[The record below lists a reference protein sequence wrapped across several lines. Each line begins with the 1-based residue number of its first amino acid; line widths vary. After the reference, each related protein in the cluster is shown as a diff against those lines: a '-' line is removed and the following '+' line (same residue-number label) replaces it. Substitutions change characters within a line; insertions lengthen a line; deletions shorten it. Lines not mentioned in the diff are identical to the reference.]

1 VRVLL
6 IRHGESESNA
16 GLPSSVPG
24 SSPLTELGR
33 RQAERVAASFA
44 GPPSLIVS
52 SSYVRAQQTAAPTV
66 SRFSDVPYEEW
77 PVQEFT
83 YLGTLHDQAMTAEER
98 RPIVLRYWALADP
111 VHRNGGAESFA
122 DLVGRTEDCLNRLD
136 ALRATHELVAVF
148 THGLFIRA
156 LVWCLM
162 NGTTNAT
169 ADLMR
174 SYQRFASLYVT
185 PNGCIVEL
193 GFGDRPT
200 PYILGGSTAHLPA
213 DLLSG
218 IR

>member
-6 IRHGESESNA
+6 IRHGQSESNA
-16 GLPSSVPG
+16 GMPSSVPS

-44 GPPSLIVS
+44 ERPSLIVS
-52 SSYVRAQQTAAPTV
+52 SPYVRARQTAAPTV
-66 SRFSDVPYEEW
+66 DRFPDVPCEEW

-83 YLGTLHDQAMTAEER
+83 YLGTLHDQATTAEER

-111 VHRNGGAESFA
+111 LHRNGGAESFA
-122 DLVGRTEDCLNRLD
+122 DLVGRAEDCLNRLE
-136 ALRATHELVAVF
+136 ALRPTHELVAVF

-162 NGTTNAT
+162 NGTTNPT

-185 PNGCIVEL
+185 LNGCIVEL
-193 GFGDRPT
+193 GYDTRPT
-200 PYILGGSTAHLPA
+200 PYLLGGSTTHLPA

-218 IR
+218 IH